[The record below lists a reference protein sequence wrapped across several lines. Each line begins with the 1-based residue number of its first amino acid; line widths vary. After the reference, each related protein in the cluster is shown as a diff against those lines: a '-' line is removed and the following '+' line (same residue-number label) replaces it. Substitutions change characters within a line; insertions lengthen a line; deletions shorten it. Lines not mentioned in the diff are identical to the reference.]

1 MWEFVTMPRYVDQN
15 DEPYGAEQER
25 LIFFFFS
32 KLRINPRISMAATT
46 VSQVLQAL
54 YSKLLGS

>member
-1 MWEFVTMPRYVDQN
+1 MPRYVDQN